1 MHHFRLRW
9 TLALLGPRNVFFP
22 IAVNGCKIINP
33 TNSQVTPKDTSGA
46 GNAREFRTTR
56 WSEVLLSAQSQAPG
70 SKEALADLC
79 RLYWYPLYVYVRR
92 RGYTPEDAQ
101 DLTQGF
107 FLNLLNRKALLR
119 ATPLRGKFRSFLL
132 ASLQNYLSDQFDREH
147 TLKRG
152 RDVLFVP
159 LDLEGGEERYQSDLV
174 DALTPERIYDARW
187 AMTLLSEALRLLRN
201 EYAAAGKTTTVET
214 LQPFLDPG
222 NSQRLPTYEEAAT
235 KLQLTVA
242 AVKAL
247 IHRLRKRYNALLR
260 EEVGRTVSDPTAISD
275 EIRALC
281 EAFVTAEG
289 HLHS

>member
-1 MHHFRLRW
+1 M
-9 TLALLGPRNVFFP
+9 
-22 IAVNGCKIINP
+22 
-33 TNSQVTPKDTSGA
+33 TPKDTSGA

-70 SKEALADLC
+70 SKEALSALC
-79 RLYWYPLYVYVRR
+79 RLYWYPLYAYVRR

-107 FLNLLNRKALLR
+107 FLSLLNRKALHR

-132 ASLQNYLSDQFDREH
+132 GSLQNYLADQFDREH
-147 TLKRG
+147 AMKRG
-152 RDVLFVP
+152 RDILFVP
-159 LDLEGGEERYQSDLV
+159 LDFEGGEERYQSELV
-174 DALTPERIYDARW
+174 DVLTPERIYDARW

-201 EYAAAGKTTTVET
+201 EYGAAGKASTVET
-214 LQPFLDPG
+214 LEPFLDPA
-222 NSQRLPTYEEAAT
+222 NSQKLPTYEEAAT
-235 KLQLTVA
+235 KLELSVS
-242 AVKAL
+242 AVKAQ

-260 EEVGRTVSDPTAISD
+260 EEVGRTVNDPNAIED

-289 HLHS
+289 RLS